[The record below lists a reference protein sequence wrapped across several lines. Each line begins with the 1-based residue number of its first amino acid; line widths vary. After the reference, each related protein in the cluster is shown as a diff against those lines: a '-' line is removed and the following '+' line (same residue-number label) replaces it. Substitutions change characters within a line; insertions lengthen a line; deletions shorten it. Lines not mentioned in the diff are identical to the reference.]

1 MSDGKKGVAR
11 KVVIVD
17 DHPIVRTGLAKV
29 IGLEPDLTVCGDA
42 SGVEDA
48 LKVIESHQPDVVIVD
63 LSLRGGNGIDLIK
76 EMKQRWPLMPALVV
90 SVHDEAFFAER
101 VLKAGARGYVTKGEP
116 SQKVVDSIR
125 EVLNGGICVGE
136 KVASQ
141 MIGLFVRGP
150 GNDGSARSTMDELTD
165 REFEIF
171 EMLGQGL
178 GSRRIAERLGLSI
191 KTVDSHRE
199 NIKKKLKLS
208 GAAELLRHAI
218 QWVQQGQ
225 V

>member
-11 KVVIVD
+11 K
-17 DHPIVRTGLAKV
+17 
-29 IGLEPDLTVCGDA
+29 
-42 SGVEDA
+42 
-48 LKVIESHQPDVVIVD
+48 VVIVD